1 MVRRSKTEVAVD
13 ILKVAI
19 KGATI
24 THITYEAKLNFT
36 ITQKYLK
43 ILKEKELVKQEN
55 NLFITTNKGKTF
67 QEMAKE
73 LKL

>member
-1 MVRRSKTEVAVD
+1 MRRSKTEVAVD

>member
-1 MVRRSKTEVAVD
+1 MAT
-13 ILKVAI
+13 

-36 ITQKYLK
+36 ITQKYLGM
-43 ILKEKELVKQEN
+43 LKEKELVKQEN
-55 NLFITTNKGKTF
+55 KLFVTTEKG
-67 QEMAKE
+67 MAFRIMANE